1 MASDNCSRTLN
12 GPYCF
17 GLSFADGYRVLIFVP
32 STQTWSPLLY
42 GLNLLFPWFLS
53 AMVFCARPISA
64 SALFLACSISSS
76 RFVTVGTLLIPS
88 QSVLGVNPM
97 IRSNGVFFVVSCG
110 HLLCANSVNGNH
122 WCQLFWSLQKHHR
135 YCSSHWFVRS
145 DCPSVLGW
153 YAVEIFWC
161 ILSAWHNPLAY
172 LDVNLVSRSE
182 MIFFGTPNHG

>member
-17 GLSFADGYRVLIFVP
+17 GLSFADGYSVLIFVP

-42 GLNLLFPWFLS
+42 GLNLLFPWFLM
-53 AMVFCARPISA
+53 AIIFCARPISA

-76 RFVTVGTLLIPS
+76 HCVTVGTLLIPS

-97 IRSNGVFFVVSCG
+97 IRSNGVFFVASCG
-110 HLLCANSVNGNH
+110 
-122 WCQLFWSLQKHHR
+122 
-135 YCSSHWFVRS
+135 HWFVRS

-153 YAVEIFWC
+153 YAVEMFWR

-172 LDVNLVSRSE
+172 LDTNLVSRSE
-182 MIFFGTPNHG
+182 MIFFGTPNSG